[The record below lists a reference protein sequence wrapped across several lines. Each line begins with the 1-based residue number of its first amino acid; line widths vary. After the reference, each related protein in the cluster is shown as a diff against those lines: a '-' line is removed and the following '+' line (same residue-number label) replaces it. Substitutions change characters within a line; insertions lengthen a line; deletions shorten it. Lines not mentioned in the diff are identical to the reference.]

1 MSASDRDTTT
11 PVKAV
16 RRPAT
21 KVQVVVW
28 DGTATR
34 RTDEVVTEEPLQIRA
49 QGPGQALR
57 DVAITMRTPGHDF
70 ELAVGYLVGE
80 GAIRSGDEV
89 REVRYCDVDPG
100 QPQLYNVVT
109 VATARPLPE
118 SLFGRSAVIG
128 ASCGAC
134 GKTSID
140 QLHVHTEPLGPGP
153 PVPISLLVSL
163 PERLREGQT
172 VFDRTGGVHAAG
184 RFRADGTL
192 VAVREDV
199 GRHNAV
205 DKLVGAAV
213 LGGPR
218 IDGDV
223 LVLSGRV
230 SFEMVQKA
238 VVARFPIVVA
248 VSAPSSLAVRAA
260 EELGCTVLGFTRD
273 GAANV
278 YSHTDRVDLTA

>member
-1 MSASDRDTTT
+1 VT
-11 PVKAV
+11 KAV

-21 KVQVVVW
+21 KVQVVAW
-28 DGTATR
+28 DGSASR

-49 QGPGQALR
+49 QGPGQPLR

-70 ELAVGYLVGE
+70 ELAVGYLAGE
-80 GAIRSGDEV
+80 GAIGAADEV

-109 VATARPLPE
+109 VAAARPLPE
-118 SLFGRSAVIG
+118 SLFGRPGVVG

-140 QLHVHTEPLGPGP
+140 QLHVHTAPLGPGE

-163 PERLREGQT
+163 PERLRGGQA
-172 VFDRTGGVHAAG
+172 VFERTGGVHAAG
-184 RFRADGTL
+184 RFRPDGSL

-205 DKLVGAAV
+205 DKLVGAAL
-213 LGGPR
+213 LGGPP

-273 GAANV
+273 GATNV
-278 YSHTDRVDLTA
+278 YSHPERVDLTA

>member
-1 MSASDRDTTT
+1 
-11 PVKAV
+11 VKAV

-21 KVQVVVW
+21 KVQVVAW
-28 DGTATR
+28 DGAAAR

-49 QGPGQALR
+49 QGPGQPLR
-57 DVAITMRTPGHDF
+57 DVAVTMRTPGHDF

-80 GAIRSGDEV
+80 GAIASGDEV

-118 SLFGRSAVIG
+118 SLFGRTAVVG
-128 ASCGAC
+128 ASCGTC

-140 QLHVHTEPLGPGP
+140 QLHVHTAPLGPATE
-153 PVPISLLVSL
+153 PVPASLLVSL
-163 PERLREGQT
+163 PERLRAGQQ
-172 VFDRTGGVHAAG
+172 VFERTGGIHAAG
-184 RFRADGTL
+184 RFRTDGTL

-205 DKLVGAAV
+205 DKLVGASV
-213 LGGPR
+213 LTGPPV
-218 IDGDV
+218 DGDV

-238 VVARFPIVVA
+238 VVARFPLVVA
-248 VSAPSSLAVRAA
+248 VSAPSSLAVQAA

-273 GAANV
+273 GGANV
-278 YSHTDRVDLTA
+278 YSHPERVDLST

>member
-1 MSASDRDTTT
+1 MS
-11 PVKAV
+11 KAV
-16 RRPAT
+16 RRPAVR
-21 KVQVVVW
+21 VQVAAW
-28 DGTATR
+28 DGTTR
-34 RTDEVVTEEPLQIRA
+34 TGRTDEVVTEEPLQLKA
-49 QGPGQALR
+49 QGPGQPLR
-57 DVAITMRTPGHDF
+57 DVAITMRTPGNDF

-80 GAIRSGDEV
+80 GALRPGDRV
-89 REVRYCDVDPG
+89 REVRYCDVGDG
-100 QPQLYNVVT
+100 EPQLYNVVT
-109 VATARPLPE
+109 VETSTPLPD
-118 SLFGRSAVIG
+118 SLFGRSAVVG

-140 QLHVHTEPLGPGP
+140 QLKVDAAPIPPTA
-153 PVPISLLVSL
+153 PVPVSLLVEL
-163 PERLREGQT
+163 PGRLREGQQ

-205 DKLVGAAV
+205 DKVVGAAV
-213 LGGPR
+213 LTGPP
-218 IDGDV
+218 IEASDV

-238 VVARFPIVVA
+238 AVAGFGTVVA

-260 EELGCTVLGFTRD
+260 EELGVTVLGFTRD

-278 YSHTDRVDLTA
+278 YSHPERVSFG

>member
-1 MSASDRDTTT
+1 MTK
-11 PVKAV
+11 PV
-16 RRPAT
+16 RRPSTRIQVLVHDGERAAT
-21 KVQVVVW
+21 
-28 DGTATR
+28 

-49 QGPGQALR
+49 QGPGQLLR

-70 ELAVGYLVGE
+70 ELAVGYLAGE
-80 GAIRSGDEV
+80 GAIRSGDDV

-100 QPQLYNVVT
+100 QPQLYNLVT
-109 VATARPLPE
+109 VATSRPLPDE
-118 SLFGRSAVIG
+118 LFGRTAVVG

-140 QLHVHTEPLGPGP
+140 QLRVDTDPLPPGP
-153 PVPISLLVSL
+153 AVPISLLVSL
-163 PERLREGQT
+163 PERLREGQS

-184 RFRADGTL
+184 RFRSDGTR

-205 DKLVGAAV
+205 DKLVGAAILAGSRV
-213 LGGPR
+213 
-218 IDGDV
+218 DGDV

-238 VVARFPIVVA
+238 AVAGFAVVVA

-278 YSHTDRVDLTA
+278 YAHPERVDFTR

>member
-1 MSASDRDTTT
+1 
-11 PVKAV
+11 VKAV

-21 KVQVVVW
+21 RVQV
-28 DGTATR
+28 TAWEAGATAR

-49 QGPGQALR
+49 QGAGQEIR
-57 DVAITMRTPGHDF
+57 DVAVTMRTPGHDF

-80 GAIRSGDEV
+80 GAVAGGDEV
-89 REVRYCDVDPG
+89 REVRYCDVADG
-100 QPQLYNVVT
+100 EPQLYNVVT
-109 VATARPLPE
+109 VATRAPLPE
-118 SLFGRSAVIG
+118 HLFGRANPIS

-140 QLHVHTEPLGPGP
+140 QVRLQVPPLPATEP
-153 PVPISLLVSL
+153 VPAALLVTL
-163 PERLREGQT
+163 PERLRSAQA

-184 RFRADGTL
+184 RFRRDGSL
-192 VAVREDV
+192 VVVREDV

-205 DKLVGAAV
+205 DKVVGAA
-213 LGGPR
+213 LLTGPPVAA
-218 IDGDV
+218 DDV

-238 VVARFPIVVA
+238 AMAGFGLVVA

-260 EELGCTVLGFTRD
+260 DELGVTVVAFARA

-278 YSHTDRVDLTA
+278 YSHPERVVLRS

>member
-1 MSASDRDTTT
+1 MT
-11 PVKAV
+11 KAV

-21 KVQVVVW
+21 KVQVVAW
-28 DGTATR
+28 HGSAAR

-49 QGPGQALR
+49 AGPGQPIR

-80 GAIRSGDEV
+80 GAIASGDEV

-118 SLFGRSAVIG
+118 SLFGRSTVVG
-128 ASCGAC
+128 ASCGTC

-140 QLHVHTEPLGPGP
+140 QLHVHTAPLGPVGE
-153 PVPISLLVSL
+153 PVPASLLVSL
-163 PERLREGQT
+163 PDRLREGQK
-172 VFDRTGGVHAAG
+172 VFEKTGGIHAAG
-184 RFRADGTL
+184 RFRPDGTL

-205 DKLVGAAV
+205 DKLVGASILA
-213 LGGPR
+213 GPR

-230 SFEMVQKA
+230 SFEMAQKA

-248 VSAPSSLAVRAA
+248 VSAPSSLAVQAA
-260 EELGCTVLGFTRD
+260 DELGCTILGFTRD
-273 GAANV
+273 GATNV
-278 YSHTDRVDLTA
+278 YSHPERVDLTA